1 MDNAAP
7 WLGLARSGV
16 LDNVK
21 GAPDPARL
29 TRTVAI
35 DPEETC
41 HQLLQV
47 LRNNNGAAVF
57 DFESWRVNSPPLA
70 AFHCKANV
78 SAPHGS
84 GALHGS
90 PD

>member
-1 MDNAAP
+1 M
-7 WLGLARSGV
+7 

-21 GAPDPARL
+21 GAPDPARF
-29 TRTVAI
+29 TQTVAI

-41 HQLLQV
+41 RQLLQV

-57 DFESWRVNSPPLA
+57 DFESWRGNSQPLA
-70 AFHCKANV
+70 AFHCKANI
-78 SAPHGS
+78 SAPHG
-84 GALHGS
+84 GTPHGS